1 MCLRR
6 AAQMLRPVMSV
17 CYYVTRHRGA
27 DQQGSRLVQGRTQE
41 GADGAKAP
49 PPLPK
54 FKKNDY
60 LLTQIRSI
68 LCFAGLQC

>member
-49 PPLPK
+49 PPPE
-54 FKKNDY
+54 
-60 LLTQIRSI
+60 I
-68 LCFAGLQC
+68 

>member
-1 MCLRR
+1 
-6 AAQMLRPVMSV
+6 MLRPVMSV

-49 PPLPK
+49 PPK
-54 FKKNDY
+54 FKKMIIYSLKYGAFYVLQVCNADSM
-60 LLTQIRSI
+60 LSI
-68 LCFAGLQC
+68 IT